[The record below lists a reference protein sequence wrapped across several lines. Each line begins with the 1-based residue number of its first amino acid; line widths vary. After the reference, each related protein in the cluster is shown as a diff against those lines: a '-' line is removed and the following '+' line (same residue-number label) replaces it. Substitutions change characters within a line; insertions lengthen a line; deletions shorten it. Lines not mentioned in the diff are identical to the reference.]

1 MRGQYPSIIEQAE
14 RIARDYQGIAEGEG
28 VTIPTWL
35 LAGGIGLLAGTI
47 FGPSIMAS
55 TKTGSEKLAEL
66 SRQYIERR

>member
-1 MRGQYPSIIEQAE
+1 MRGQFPSSIITRAE
-14 RIARDYQGIAEGEG
+14 EVIKSYQIAEGEG

-55 TKTGSEKLAEL
+55 TKSGSEKLAEL